1 MKLKYAAPP
10 GLSPDLAAKLEK
22 ALWLIPYDIS
32 LTSLPCDGWLGVTA
46 DSLLTFA
53 DNSLL
58 ATEPL
63 ASLREYKVE
72 VYVGCGMLLA
82 SRDGKE
88 QAICR
93 FTQKHFKTMS
103 ELALILNAGQAAPVD
118 SPEENLEDQACP
130 ICGRP
135 YMEGTTVCPFCIKKS
150 KILKKVLTYSKP
162 YNKIFLISAGLL
174 IVSSIFR
181 LFVPYIYRQIVDG
194 YLMPRNPD
202 IAGLIRWVVLAFVLY
217 AAEGGLYIWSS
228 RINNRAGS
236 GFANELRTQAYA
248 KVQLLSLASISR
260 KSSGDLLNRITSET
274 RHIMEFVS
282 DYGRWAIE
290 QLFMFVGVTVILF
303 VVNWRL
309 ALMVMAPVPIAVV
322 SGWAFQKMIRRRY
335 EKQWRMRTRAT
346 SVLHDIIS
354 GIRVIKTFG
363 TEKLEVLKFRRVSR
377 DYAVTCTSNEKT
389 WALLFPLIGF
399 SVSLGEFLVLYFG
412 GYQILGG
419 EIQLGELVQFTSYSV
434 ILYGPLRWLASI
446 PRWFADASTS
456 AAKIF
461 EILDEEPDVKDREN
475 ARQLEIQ
482 GGITFDDVTFGYKS
496 YEPVLKNINLDIKPG
511 EMIGIVGHS
520 GVGKSTLIN
529 LIMRLYDVDHGA
541 IRIDGVDI
549 REIAQKSL
557 RTRIGVVFQ
566 ETFLFAGTIYENI
579 EYAKPGASPEEVFA
593 AAKIAHAHEFIIVLP
608 DAYNTIVGE
617 HGYSLSA
624 GERQRVAIAR
634 AVLHNPAILIL
645 DEATASLDTETES
658 LIQDGLMQLVKG
670 RTTVAIAHRLSTLRH
685 ADRLIVLEKGRM
697 AESGTHTEL
706 MTKKGIY
713 YRLVMAQRQT
723 TKMADTVE
731 VSVAATAEVGTDAG
745 AAVST
750 GVSAEASIEA
760 SAEVSTEASQN

>member
-32 LTSLPCDGWLGVTA
+32 LTGLPCDGWLGVTA

-63 ASLREYKVE
+63 TDLRDYKVE

-282 DYGRWAIE
+282 DHGRWAIE
-290 QLFMFVGVTVILF
+290 QMFMFIGVTVILF
-303 VVNWRL
+303 IVNWRL
-309 ALMVMAPVPIAVV
+309 ALMAMAPVPIAVV

-475 ARQLEIQ
+475 ARQLEIH

-723 TKMADTVE
+723 TKMADAVE
-731 VSVAATAEVGTDAG
+731 VSVAATTE
-745 AAVST
+745 
-750 GVSAEASIEA
+750 VSAEASTEI
-760 SAEVSTEASQN
+760 STEVSAEASQT